1 MTDTGSRASG
11 GRAAYSWLVVLPA
24 VVAVVAMVIAMQST
38 AGAAVEPV
46 GLGTAGNYAVL
57 GGTDVT
63 NTGPSEI
70 SGGDLGVSP
79 GTSVIGFTASNFTP
93 PAEEDLP
100 DSAQAQADLTTAYT
114 QAMNET
120 PATAITG
127 GAISGPTV
135 LTPGIYNASSQL
147 LVDGRVTLNGEN
159 LANPVFV
166 FQVGSMLTVGSL
178 RATNFV
184 LENGA
189 SACEVFWQ
197 VGSSATLD
205 GGSDFVGSIL
215 ASASISVLSSDT
227 VDGRLLASTGGV
239 TLIDDAINAPTGCAP
254 TSTSS
259 ASASPT
265 ATPSSP
271 SPTPTPSSTSPTP
284 FPTSTSPTPFPTSTS
299 PTPFPTSTS
308 PVPSPSSTSPV
319 PSPTSTSPSPSPT
332 GVRHHHKHH
341 HKRPT
346 PAPVPTPVPTTV
358 PVTG

>member
-1 MTDTGSRASG
+1 MTDIGSRASG
-11 GRAAYSWLVVLPA
+11 RHAAYSWLVVLPA
-24 VVAVVAMVIAMQST
+24 VVAIVAMVIAMQST

-63 NTGPSEI
+63 NTGPTVI

-79 GTSVIGFTASNFTP
+79 GTSVTGITASNFTP

-159 LANPVFV
+159 LTDPVFV
-166 FQVGSMLTVGSL
+166 FQVGSGLTVGSV

-239 TLIDDAINAPTGCAP
+239 TLIDDAINAPTGCGP

-259 ASASPT
+259 PTASPT
-265 ATPSSP
+265 ATPSST
-271 SPTPTPSSTSPTP
+271 SPTPAPSSTSPTP
-284 FPTSTSPTPFPTSTS
+284 SPT
-299 PTPFPTSTS
+299 
-308 PVPSPSSTSPV
+308 STSPV

-332 GVRHHHKHH
+332 GVKHHRKHH